1 LSRLRFGPAGKPL
14 SFKGPMEKVPEY
26 LHKIGLDAL
35 EYEAVRGVRIS
46 EEKAKLLG
54 KEAAKYDIVL
64 SMHAPYY
71 INLASKEKEKV
82 EASRRRLFEAVRA
95 SHWMN
100 AYAVVFH
107 PGYYKG
113 WPSHKSAVQEVI
125 RQLRKLEEEIN
136 SHGYTGPWIAPETT
150 GKDSQIGSVDDIIE
164 ICSKIDK
171 CRPAVDW
178 AHLYARSQ
186 GKAILSID
194 DVIKVID
201 RIEKELG
208 SYAVKP
214 LHTHFSKIEYG
225 KGGEKAHHTLR
236 EKEYGPDWIIVCKAY
251 LTTGIDGVIISESPI
266 LEEDA
271 LYMIELCREV
281 LEDGSFK
288 TKTPGS
294 KIIIS
299 PGSKIRKKG

>member
-1 LSRLRFGPAGKPL
+1 MPKLRFGPAGKPL
-14 SFKGPMEKVPEY
+14 GFKGPMEKVPGY

-35 EYEAVRGVRIS
+35 EYEAVRGVRVS
-46 EEKAKLLG
+46 KEKACLLG
-54 KEAAKYDIVL
+54 EEAAKYDIVL

-71 INLASKEKEKV
+71 INLASKEKEKI
-82 EASRRRLFEAVRA
+82 EAGRRRLFEAMRA

-113 WPSHKSAVQEVI
+113 WSSKEIAVKKVVE
-125 RQLRKLEEEIN
+125 QLRKLEDEVKN
-136 SHGYTGPWIAPETT
+136 QGYTGPWIAPETT
-150 GKDSQIGSVDDIIE
+150 GKDSQVGSVDDIIE
-164 ICSKIDK
+164 ICSSIGK

-178 AHLYARSQ
+178 AHLYARNQ
-186 GKAILSID
+186 GRYILSID

-208 SYAVKP
+208 SHTVKP

-225 KGGEKAHHTLR
+225 KGGEKTHHTLR
-236 EKEYGPDWIIVCKAY
+236 EEEYGPDWVIVCKAY
-251 LTTGIDGVIISESPI
+251 LITGIDAVIISESPI

-271 LYMIELCREV
+271 LYMIGLCREV
-281 LEDGSFK
+281 LKDGSIK
-288 TKTPGS
+288 AKATSS

-299 PGSKIRKKG
+299 PG